1 VAGEPLSSF
10 RRINLNYEKKV
21 RQELSGIKKINMK
34 LVKAVDTLAVVL
46 LLALVGVGFIV
57 MQKTTESNAVTAEIA
72 LIQAQNKKRVIQ
84 EVGLL
89 TAEIRNLQKDMDFLR
104 EKLKKDQQNVS
115 R

>member
-1 VAGEPLSSF
+1 MSSF

>member
-1 VAGEPLSSF
+1 
-10 RRINLNYEKKV
+10 
-21 RQELSGIKKINMK
+21 MK